1 VLRSRPLLVAF
12 AASASLAL
20 VLASSVAVAQS
31 GDSDGDGVPDDLEN
45 ATQRNVVAVAA
56 GDSFDIQS
64 RLASAPY
71 EDQFEVFY
79 QAGAFNVSYRRAGAG
94 ETSYTVELRS
104 LVEWVDKNGNHRI
117 DANETANATALG
129 SAAFAG
135 VPVTKTQFENDDG
148 GVINILRTHSQTGD
162 VTLNVTVA
170 ERFMRLGGRTLTPM
184 EVKLDLSVNRLFAVM
199 NRNLGLDVRIDTHAN
214 WEYTNRSWDD
224 ENGFASDDAGINVTG
239 GSPNAPSSVFFSWS
253 KFAYANGHQIPVTF
267 SSFAGPG
274 PSTSDIYLAY
284 PYQMAPTET
293 SVSLVHDPV
302 LGVDSAAYE
311 GIISRQP
318 PLQGDALVYGVSLA
332 AMAVLIGVTIVLA
345 NRRRKKREELGCN
358 P

>member
-1 VLRSRPLLVAF
+1 MSYSGSGVRPFNVPVEEGKVYEAKIEDI
-12 AASASLAL
+12 
-20 VLASSVAVAQS
+20 VRE
-31 GDSDGDGVPDDLEN
+31 GDGLERIANCVVFVPGTKIGAE
-45 ATQRNVVAVAA
+45 
-56 GDSFDIQS
+56 FKIKI

-332 AMAVLIGVTIVLA
+332 AMAVLIAVTIVLA
-345 NRRRKKREELGCN
+345 NRRRKKREELGRN

>member
-31 GDSDGDGVPDDLEN
+31 GDSDRDGVPDDIEN

-56 GDSFDIQS
+56 GDEFNISS

-79 QAGAFNVSYRRAGAG
+79 KAGNFSVIYERAGGG
-94 ETSYTVELRS
+94 ESSYNLEFRNLI
-104 LVEWVDKNGNHRI
+104 EWVDMNGNRSI
-117 DANETANATALG
+117 EPSEIVNVTPLG
-129 SAAFAG
+129 AAAFGG
-135 VPVTKTQFENDDG
+135 VPVTKMRMDNADG
-148 GVINILRTHSQTGD
+148 GVVNVFLVRSRSGD
-162 VTLNVTVA
+162 VRLNVTVA
-170 ERFMRLGGRTLTPM
+170 ERFMRVGSRVLTPM
-184 EVKLDLSVNRLFAVM
+184 EVKLDLTVNRVFVAT
-199 NRNLGLDVRIDTHAN
+199 NANLGLDLGIDTGDRWA
-214 WEYTNRSWDD
+214 YADRSWDD
-224 ENGFASDDAGINVTG
+224 LNGFAPDDAAISVTG
-239 GSPNAPSSVFFSWS
+239 RSANSPARMFFSWS
-253 KFAYANGHQIPVTF
+253 KSAFADGRQIPVTF
-267 SSFAGPG
+267 SSAADGNPNR
-274 PSTSDIYLAY
+274 SELYLAY
-284 PYQMAPTET
+284 PMGASQP
-293 SVSLVHDPV
+293 SVKLVHDPV

-332 AMAVLIGVTIVLA
+332 AMAVLIAGTIVFA
-345 NRRRKKREELGCN
+345 NRRRKKREELGRN

>member
-1 VLRSRPLLVAF
+1 MFPPPSSPEDGSVLRSRPLLVAF

-31 GDSDGDGVPDDLEN
+31 GDSDGDGVPDDIEN

-170 ERFMRLGGRTLTPM
+170 ERFMRLGGGTLSLL
-184 EVKLDLSVNRLFAVM
+184 EGQLDPWRDRLLVV
-199 NRNLGLDVRIDTHAN
+199 LHTQLDFDLRLH
-214 WEYTNRSWDD
+214 
-224 ENGFASDDAGINVTG
+224 
-239 GSPNAPSSVFFSWS
+239 
-253 KFAYANGHQIPVTF
+253 
-267 SSFAGPG
+267 
-274 PSTSDIYLAY
+274 
-284 PYQMAPTET
+284 
-293 SVSLVHDPV
+293 
-302 LGVDSAAYE
+302 
-311 GIISRQP
+311 
-318 PLQGDALVYGVSLA
+318 
-332 AMAVLIGVTIVLA
+332 
-345 NRRRKKREELGCN
+345 
-358 P
+358 